1 VGKVV
6 ALTGAPPV
14 TLADLARELGRPAD
28 VPWDDFVS
36 YRTPLKRKD
45 SMEPLLTVREAAQ
58 LLRCSEAAV
67 RKWLVQR
74 RLPIVKLGELTRI
87 PSYALNVAAEH
98 GLPAPGTYPR
108 PKDPRGKALRQVLTC

>member
-1 VGKVV
+1 
-6 ALTGAPPV
+6 
-14 TLADLARELGRPAD
+14 
-28 VPWDDFVS
+28 
-36 YRTPLKRKD
+36 
-45 SMEPLLTVREAAQ
+45 MEPLLTVREAAQ

-87 PSYALNVAAEH
+87 PSYALNVAAEN

-108 PKDPRGKALRQVLTC
+108 PKDPRGKALSQVLTC